1 MIDIRDDDIQ
11 QVAGIS
17 GSPLGLW
24 EVAETDEDYGMF
36 IIGERKKENNIL
48 ALGVF
53 PSGRRTVA
61 DLVWNAFVD
70 KQISREGLVLVGEP
84 GPHYH

>member
-48 ALGVF
+48 ALWGF
-53 PSGRRTVA
+53 PQWEAYG
-61 DLVWNAFVD
+61 
-70 KQISREGLVLVGEP
+70 G
-84 GPHYH
+84 GPRVECVCG